1 MLNCLILK
9 ESRMAGKD
17 IIMLSQEELRRIHII
32 KKALEKKIRQ
42 KEAAKILSLS
52 SRQIRRISKRI
63 EEEGDEAIA
72 HRSRGKPSGRKLPI
86 NMRQRVIKLCRG
98 KYKGFGPTLAAEK
111 LQETEDIS
119 ISDETLRLWLIE
131 SGDWKKVRKSR
142 VHRQWRERKH
152 YFGEMVQMDGSH
164 HDWFEGRGPKCV
176 LMGYI
181 DDATGTALGRFYEY
195 EGTIPAMESFKRY
208 AKKYGLPVSVYL
220 DKHTT
225 YKSHAKLSIEEEINR
240 REPLSQFE
248 RAMKELGVKVI
259 HANSPQAKG
268 RVERLF
274 RTLQD
279 LLIKEMRLKGIKSRE
294 EGNRFLKHYTPL
306 YNRRFAVTPKEKENL
321 HRKIPEGVNL
331 NTILCKKTE
340 RTVRNDF
347 TIAHEGKLYQITEGI
362 QARKVTVEERINGS
376 MLITYK
382 ETRLKF
388 REISERPQ
396 RKSKRINA
404 RNPRRKHIPPANH
417 PWRLSRVFN
426 KKVKVG

>member
-1 MLNCLILK
+1 
-9 ESRMAGKD
+9 MARKD
-17 IIMLSQEELRRIHII
+17 IIMLSQEELRRLHII

-42 KEAAKILSLS
+42 KDAAEMLLLS

-63 EEEGDEAIA
+63 EEGGDEAIA
-72 HRSRGKPSGRKLPI
+72 HRSRGKPSGRKLPMQI
-86 NMRQRVIKLCRG
+86 RGRAIKLCRG

-142 VHRQWRERKH
+142 GHRQWRERKH

-181 DDATGTALGRFYEY
+181 DDATGTVLGQFYEY
-195 EGTIPAMESFKRY
+195 EGTMPAMESFKRY

-225 YKSHAKLSIEEEINR
+225 YKSPAKPSIEEEINR

-279 LLIKEMRLKGIKSRE
+279 RLIKEMRLKGIKSRE
-294 EGNRFLKHYTPL
+294 EGNRFLKHYTPP
-306 YNRRFAVTPKEKENL
+306 YNRRFAVMSQEKDNL
-321 HRKIPEGVNL
+321 HRKIPEGVKL
-331 NTILCKKTE
+331 DTILCKRTE

-347 TIAHEGKLYQITEGI
+347 TIAHEGKLYQITQGT
-362 QARKVTVEERINGS
+362 QARKVIVEERINGS

-388 REISERPQ
+388 REITERPQ
-396 RKSKRINA
+396 RKSKRLNT
-404 RNPRRKHIPPANH
+404 RQPRRKYIPPANH
-417 PWRLSRVFN
+417 PWRYFRVNN
-426 KKVKVG
+426 KKVKTGL